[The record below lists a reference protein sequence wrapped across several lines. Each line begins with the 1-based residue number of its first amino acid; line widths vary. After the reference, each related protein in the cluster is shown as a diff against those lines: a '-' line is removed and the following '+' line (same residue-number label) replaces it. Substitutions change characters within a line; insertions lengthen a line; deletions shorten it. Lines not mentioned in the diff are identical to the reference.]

1 MDSRWITGPILL
13 AIVAIG
19 LAITTQKS
27 HYMTFQDSKLLERGL
42 NTPTI
47 WLYYDDTEV
56 NSRWWSDFGSRS
68 NRVLN
73 LPFLNLC
80 YNSIV
85 KAGGVSYHVEVIGG
99 LADAARRLGGWEELP
114 PLMRNKR
121 LPLGDEEKT
130 YLRVAFLEKFGG
142 LWMNPATICLKP
154 FPVFPKDHVV
164 FFGTDPSETYTS
176 NLPNQAVVWSPAPK
190 HPLFVEW
197 RANLGDRI
205 ERAAGGREARNDKN
219 WDLVFVTGKR
229 DDVIRESDVELTRK
243 KGGRKIELEDLLA
256 AGTGGDLPFDI
267 PASTLYVPIPYEEL
281 LERRIFGWFLRL
293 SEEQIM
299 ESDLAIKY
307 LFQMAGVR
315 A

>member
-1 MDSRWITGPILL
+1 MDSHLIAAPLL
-13 AIVAIG
+13 LIVVAVGFAVVTHKKHI
-19 LAITTQKS
+19 
-27 HYMTFQDSKLLERGL
+27 MTFEDSKLLERGL
-42 NTPTI
+42 KTPAI

-80 YNSIV
+80 YDSIV
-85 KAGGVSYHVEVIGG
+85 RAGGFTYHVEVIGG
-99 LADAARRLGGWEELP
+99 LADAAQRLGGWEALP

-142 LWMNPATICLKP
+142 LWMNPATICLKSLP
-154 FPVFPKDHVV
+154 LFPKDKVV
-164 FFGTDPSETYTS
+164 FFGNDPAETYNS
-176 NLPNQAVVWSPAPK
+176 NLPNQEIMWSPAPH

-197 RANLGDRI
+197 RENLSERI

-219 WDLVFVTGKR
+219 WDLVFVAGKR
-229 DDVIRESDVELTRK
+229 DDVIREPDVELSRK

-256 AGTGGDLPFDI
+256 TGTGGDLPFAV
-267 PASTLYVPIPYEEL
+267 PASALYVPIPYKEL
-281 LERRIFGWFLRL
+281 LERRVFGWFLRL
-293 SEEQIM
+293 SEQQIM

-307 LFQMAGVR
+307 LFEMAGVKV
-315 A
+315 